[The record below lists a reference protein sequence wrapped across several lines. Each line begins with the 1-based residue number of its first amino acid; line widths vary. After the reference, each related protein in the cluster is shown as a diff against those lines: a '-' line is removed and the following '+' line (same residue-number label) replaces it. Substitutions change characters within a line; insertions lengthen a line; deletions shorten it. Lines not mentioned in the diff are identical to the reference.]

1 MAQKIGYDGRV
12 KSLDRATSTGLGIV
26 ASLFLC
32 AATAAAQINAAPPSV
47 TSMGFGGRAINGTPP
62 SVTSLGPRGYTPGYN
77 PAFPNSRPFFNYG
90 YGTHHHHLN
99 GYAPLG
105 ASVYAVPIYGYA
117 YPDPG
122 DDADSAPPEDQY
134 NGGPTIFD
142 RRGPGSAAYVPPIAA
157 AGGDNYRSWAAS
169 ADSDYRPPAADSDRD
184 QMQAFA
190 EPAAPDPAPTAQPQT
205 VLVFK
210 DGHQQEVENYAIIG
224 DTLWDLSGDRRHRIA
239 LSDLNLDATVKA
251 NDDRGIDFE
260 VPPGS

>member
-1 MAQKIGYDGRV
+1 MAQKIEYDVRMKSRDWAISKGSRV
-12 KSLDRATSTGLGIV
+12 AAGLLLG
-26 ASLFLC
+26 

-77 PAFPNSRPFFNYG
+77 PAFPNSQPFFNYG
-90 YGTHHHHLN
+90 YGNHHHHHLN

-105 ASVYAVPIYGYA
+105 ASVYAVPIYGYGYA
-117 YPDPG
+117 DTG
-122 DDADSAPPEDQY
+122 DDADNAPPADQY

-142 RRGPGSAAYVPPIAA
+142 RRGPGGSAYFPPTT
-157 AGGDNYRSWAAS
+157 S
-169 ADSDYRPPAADSDRD
+169 ADSDNYRASAPPGESEHE

-190 EPAAPDPAPTAQPQT
+190 TPAAAPDPPPTAQPET

-210 DGHQQEVENYAIIG
+210 DGHQQEVENYAIVG

-251 NDDRGIDFE
+251 NDDRGIDFT
-260 VPPGS
+260 VPPGSM